1 MYKVVDLF
9 AGAGGLSLG
18 FEQTKKYDIKVAFEN
33 NPEMQATYRLNHPD
47 TDVRGD
53 VCTAD
58 YTAIQEQYGAIDVV
72 IGGPPCQGFSNA
84 NRQKNHTV
92 NKNNMLVKQYVRAI
106 VELQPKAFVMENVSM
121 LKSQVHRFY
130 LERGDEEL
138 IKKYNIR
145 VRETPLHFIDA
156 QYMFDGILNIIQNRQ
171 EAERH
176 LWPDTHFSELNIIY
190 KAAKNIEKLEKA
202 IRTQFDIVTW
212 TSAQIDG
219 TRLLIRVKENDLIM
233 TENKEM
239 GALPGEGMDLVAG
252 KEGEIVSIVTRS
264 GVPKVTAG
272 ATVAKGDV
280 LVEGG
285 VPILNEDGT
294 VRRYDYCIADA
305 DIMLRCLYNMK
316 EELAKKHEE
325 KYYSGREKEYPFIL
339 FGTKKI
345 EMPKWGKDYE
355 TYDVVEEKKQL
366 KLFENYY
373 LPVYFGKDIVREYTL
388 EEKVYTREEVKALFE
403 EKIQNFIES
412 LQEKGVQIIEKNV
425 TISKTSAVWKMNVDF
440 LAVEKTGVAQKTKLT
455 QIQTEDEPAPDGE
468 TPSGQ

>member
-1 MYKVVDLF
+1 MIQIIRYIKGYLAIRVFGFSPERFMNLCSHHNIFLWDVENHGDYY
-9 AGAGGLSLG
+9 AMKISLKG
-18 FEQTKKYDIKVAFEN
+18 F
-33 NPEMQATYRLNHPD
+33 YRLRGITRKTGTRVVITRRYGLPFLSTRLWRRRIFLLGLLGSLAFWVWMSRFIWAVEVEGNYFVT
-47 TDVRGD
+47 TDVFEDFLLHNGIEVGMKKD
-53 VCTAD
+53 
-58 YTAIQEQYGAIDVV
+58 
-72 IGGPPCQGFSNA
+72 S
-84 NRQKNHTV
+84 
-92 NKNNMLVKQYVRAI
+92 
-106 VELQPKAFVMENVSM
+106 VE
-121 LKSQVHRFY
+121 
-130 LERGDEEL
+130 
-138 IKKYNIR
+138 
-145 VRETPLHFIDA
+145 
-156 QYMFDGILNIIQNRQ
+156 
-171 EAERH
+171 
-176 LWPDTHFSELNIIY
+176 
-190 KAAKNIEKLEKA
+190 IEKLEKA